1 MSCDLRSAGLT
12 SIIIPCWGQLA
23 FTRQCLAALK
33 SHTRRPWELIVVD
46 NGSTDRTPDYLAG
59 VSDIASVPVTVITNA
74 TNRGFPA
81 AVNQGLKAARGGYL
95 VLLNNDVIV
104 TDGWLEQLIGLVNAR
119 RGPLAAAGA
128 GTCAG
133 DGNGSAGK
141 VPRPLSALCPVLRSP
156 PPLAPPPGVGGLRSD
171 RGVHPH
177 CLLPTAHC
185 LLFAPSA
192 SLGLCPTMPRRRNW
206 SRTCRIAIYA
216 RCTLLPGNG
225 ATSIAGSGSRLT
237 SCRGSACS

>member
-1 MSCDLRSAGLT
+1 MSRDLRSAGLT

-46 NGSTDRTPDYLAG
+46 NGSTDGTPDYLAG
-59 VSDIASVPVTVITNA
+59 VSDMASVPVTVITNA

-81 AVNQGLKAARGGYL
+81 AINQGLKAARGEYL

-119 RGPLAAAGA
+119 RGVEAEGAGALGDASADGSGRPSVGPGAGWETRAQRRRRRVLVTNTALSRLNSVPLAQFAHGLVGPMSNYA
-128 GTCAG
+128 TPPQLVE
-133 DGNGSAGK
+133 N
-141 VPRPLSALCPVLRSP
+141 VPYHDLRE
-156 PPLAPPPGVGGLRSD
+156 
-171 RGVHPH
+171 
-177 CLLPTAHC
+177 
-185 LLFAPSA
+185 
-192 SLGLCPTMPRRRNW
+192 
-206 SRTCRIAIYA
+206 IAFS
-216 RCTLLPGNG
+216 PGNG
-225 ATSIAGSGSRLT
+225 ATSIAGSGSRLA